1 MMPIVTLRAYAA
13 GVVAMLLLLLL
24 PASPVHGQT
33 AEPIGDAAFDAAL
46 FAWEAG
52 DYPAALA
59 GLQRLL
65 DGPDPHRLLRPAA
78 LLTGELYATTELTAD
93 GAAARW
99 SPDGQHVIWETGTG
113 ADRRTH
119 IAAYEYGRA
128 REVVTVTGAALA
140 FVGAGAVAYVH
151 VPPTPELMA
160 ARAAVDAAAE
170 GGDRD
175 ALFAA
180 RTRVSELEVAAAR
193 VVRRELASGRET
205 NLSTG
210 GLVVQ
215 AVLAR
220 PGDEAVYVLGAPAD
234 AGNVTDVYRVVGSD
248 VQKITTGPG
257 PKDAPV
263 WLADD
268 HVLYGIDRQTF
279 AIEHVGAGLA
289 SRHSGTQIATSA
301 DGRAVAFVHQDGDD
315 NVISVLRVG
324 AAAPVAVVRS
334 TSALGNP
341 ALSPDGSRLAYQ
353 SMPREDWEIHVA
365 GVDGAGEPFRLTREI
380 QHDLMPQWIDD
391 STILAVM
398 GEGRHRRSFLY
409 DANTG
414 ERTRLFHNNTVRT
427 VSPEYQWTLSP
438 DRSKVLIIAE
448 RDGDTVSPERGVY
461 VLELARQVSIED
473 VRARVNGQLA
483 AELALRERGAA
494 LFAGLEHAV
503 SDVVD
508 DVSRDRIYRYAYDL
522 HEFGSKFITQPG
534 NRLAI
539 EYLTMKLREFGYEPE
554 LQWFEV
560 TRGGQTV
567 RTANVIAVLPGTVHP
582 DVLYT
587 VSSHFDS
594 VERGPGAD
602 DNSSGTTALL
612 EAARV
617 LAQRPQPATIHFAFF
632 TGEEAGLRG
641 SREYVRLAVERG
653 DQLVGALNNDMVGYA
668 NDQRLDNT
676 IRYSNDGIRDIQ
688 HAAAFLFTDLIT
700 YDARYYKSTDA
711 HAYYE
716 AYGDIVG
723 GIGSYPILANP
734 HYHQT
739 HDVLE
744 TINQQ
749 LVAEVSKATVAT
761 LMHLTNTAS
770 RPRLAAVETL
780 SSSGELNVRW
790 EPLPERDVIGYL
802 VRVVGADGREKSSR
816 NVGLSANPSVRVPY
830 AAGDVV
836 EVWGMNARGRSWDAI
851 RVELEISG

>member
-1 MMPIVTLRAYAA
+1 MSIATVRTTAA
-13 GVVAMLLLLLL
+13 GTAALLLFLLL
-24 PASPVHGQT
+24 PASAVNGQT
-33 AEPIGDAAFDAAL
+33 TEPIGDAAFDAAL

-65 DGPDPHRLLRPAA
+65 NGPDAHRFLRPAA
-78 LLTGELYATTELTAD
+78 LLTGELYVTTELTTD

-99 SPDGQHVIWETGTG
+99 SPDGRHVVWETGTG

-119 IAAYEYGRA
+119 IAAFENGRA
-128 REVVTVTGAALA
+128 REVATVPGAALA
-140 FVGAGAVAYVH
+140 FTGAGSVAYVT
-151 VPPTPELMA
+151 VPATAELTA
-160 ARAAVDAAAE
+160 ARATVETAAE
-170 GGDRD
+170 QGNNQ

-180 RTRVSELEVAAAR
+180 RTRVSELEAAAAR
-193 VVRRELASGRET
+193 VVRRDLATGREAT
-205 NLSTG
+205 MSTG
-210 GLVVQ
+210 GLIVQ
-215 AVLAR
+215 AVIAR
-220 PGDEAVYVLGAPAD
+220 PGDVSVHVLGAPAD
-234 AGNVTDVYRVVGSD
+234 AGNVTDVYRIGD
-248 VQKITTGPG
+248 VMRKITAGPG
-257 PKDAPV
+257 PKSAPI

-268 HVLYGIDRQTF
+268 HLLYGIDRQTF
-279 AIEHVGAGLA
+279 AVEHAGAGLVT
-289 SRHSGTQIATSA
+289 RYSGTQVATSA
-301 DGRAVAFVHQDGDD
+301 DGRAVAFMHRDGDD
-315 NVISVLRVG
+315 NVISVLRIG
-324 AAAPVAVVRS
+324 AAEPVAVVRT
-334 TSALGNP
+334 TSPLGNP

-353 SMPREDWEIHVA
+353 SMPREDWEIYVA
-365 GVDGAGEPFRLTREI
+365 GVAGDGEPFRLTREI
-380 QHDLMPQWIDD
+380 QHDLMPQWIDAN
-391 STILAVM
+391 TVFAVM

-409 DANTG
+409 DASTG

-438 DRSKVLIIAE
+438 DRSKLLVVAE

-461 VLELARQVSIED
+461 VLDLTRQVGVED
-473 VRARVNGQLA
+473 VRARVSGQLA
-483 AELALRERGAA
+483 AEQALRERGAA
-494 LFAGLEHAV
+494 LFAGLERPVRETVA
-503 SDVVD
+503 
-508 DVSRDRIYRYAYDL
+508 DVSKDRIYRYAHDL

-534 NRLAI
+534 NQRAI
-539 EYLTMKLREFGYEPE
+539 EYLSMKLREFGYEPE
-554 LQWFEV
+554 LQWFEI

-567 RTANVIAVLPGTVHP
+567 RSANVIAVLPGTVHP
-582 DVLYT
+582 DVLYA

-617 LAQRPQPATIHFAFF
+617 LAQRPQPATVHFAFF

-641 SREYVRLAVERG
+641 SREYVRRAVERG
-653 DQLVGALNNDMVGYA
+653 DKLVGALNNDMVGYA

-700 YDARYYKSTDA
+700 YDAKYYKSTDA
-711 HAYYE
+711 HAYYD

-770 RPRLAAVETL
+770 RPKLTGVEVIRPSNELAI
-780 SSSGELNVRW
+780 RW
-790 EPLPERDVIGYL
+790 EPLPERDVTGYL

-816 NVGLSANPSVRVPY
+816 NVAQGADPSVRVPW

-836 EVWGMNARGRSWDAI
+836 EVWGMNARGRSWDAL
-851 RVELEISG
+851 RVELETSGGR